1 MLGLR
6 SIAPRGCRTVHHAER
21 ATDESMAIAIMSWL
35 LAIPLLGV
43 ATGLRSLTG
52 IAVLC
57 WFAYL
62 GYLPVGGTWASWTA
76 SVAAVAVFT
85 VLAIGEYIVDK
96 LPHTP
101 DRTAPGPLLAR
112 LVLGGLAGSIS
123 ATAMAGP
130 GLEGVLLGVAGA
142 ALGAFAGFMIRRD
155 LVASFGCPDWPVAVV
170 EDLLALLCAIFSM
183 HVVTS

>member
-1 MLGLR
+1 
-6 SIAPRGCRTVHHAER
+6 
-21 ATDESMAIAIMSWL
+21 MAIAIMSWL

-52 IAVLC
+52 MAVLC

-62 GYLPVGGTWASWTA
+62 GYLPVGGTWAWWTA
-76 SVAAVAVFT
+76 SVASVAVFT
-85 VLAIGEYIVDK
+85 VLAVGEYIVDK
-96 LPHTP
+96 LPRTP
-101 DRTAPGPLLAR
+101 NRTAPGPLLAR
-112 LVLGGLAGSIS
+112 LVLGGLAGSIC

-155 LVASFGCPDWPVAVV
+155 VVTSFGCPDWPVAIV
-170 EDLLALLCAIFSM
+170 EDLIALLCAIFSM
-183 HVVTS
+183 HVITS